1 MTVHSCYKDRPLKVL
16 QSEKLCL
23 VIETRKTTKR
33 FFPPKRRTTPAKVR
47 RKIWWGESS
56 QFAQPVSGKAWWI
69 WCIVNRIQKMQQG
82 GDRRWNQS
90 RRRSKHEVSKYLLS
104 LQISFKRKE
113 GIFSGHIIREAY
125 KFYCTRC
132 LVLTTTIF
140 TFLSSSTSSY
150 SSWPASFSLPL
161 APCLL

>member
-1 MTVHSCYKDRPLKVL
+1 MFGYWNQEDDEKV
-16 QSEKLCL
+16 
-23 VIETRKTTKR
+23 
-33 FFPPKRRTTPAKVR
+33 FFPPKIWTPAQFR

-113 GIFSGHIIREAY
+113 GIFSGHIIRDDVKY
-125 KFYCTRC
+125 YCTRC

-140 TFLSSSTSSY
+140 TFLSSSTFSS
-150 SSWPASFSLPL
+150 SSWLASFSLPL
-161 APCLL
+161 VPCLLLNSKCWSEACLIFEN